1 MDSVP
6 HKPARKITIEA
17 AAEGY
22 YQNTIQEQNKQI
34 YTLYGRITDL
44 VSERDSLAREVER
57 LSELLKLK

>member
-6 HKPARKITIEA
+6 HEPARKVKIEA

-44 VSERDSLAREVER
+44 VSERDSLVREVER

>member
-6 HKPARKITIEA
+6 HEPARKIKIEA

>member
-6 HKPARKITIEA
+6 HEPARKIKIEA

-44 VSERDSLAREVER
+44 VSERDSLVREVER

>member
-6 HKPARKITIEA
+6 HEPTRKVKIEA

-44 VSERDSLAREVER
+44 VSERDSLVREVER